1 MRRKTKAVQKNE
13 LNLDEL
19 FGAIDGLQEE
29 SGIQIDDLLEK
40 IKQGILK
47 AVKRDYPGNENVMVD
62 LDPETRKFEIHI
74 MKTVVEEEPE
84 DPANE
89 IILEQARAYDPNA
102 FVGGTVEIP
111 VSPSTF
117 GRVAASSAKQSIRS
131 DLKQFER
138 DRLVSQYKDKEHEIV
153 SATVQKV
160 EPATGN
166 AILTIDKDEIY
177 FPKGEQ
183 IPGEE
188 LKPGDIIKVYVVGI
202 LNPDRKPSVKV
213 SRTHRDFVRRLF
225 ELEVPEIYDGIVEIK
240 AIAREPG
247 SRSKIAVSS
256 NDENVDAIGA
266 CIGNRRSRIG
276 AIVSELGGEKIDLIK
291 YSEDDAEFIKQ
302 ALSPAEVLSV
312 TIESDE
318 IKSARV
324 IVPESQLSL
333 AIGNR
338 GQNAKLAARLTG
350 YKIDILSPESLAK
363 KEAEEAEA
371 TEEPAAAPAAEETP
385 VEEAPAEE

>member
-1 MRRKTKAVQKNE
+1 MKRKTKAAQSHE

-19 FGAIDGLQEE
+19 FGTIDGLQEE
-29 SGIQIDDLLEK
+29 SGIQLDELLEK

-47 AVKRDYPGNENVMVD
+47 AVKRDYPGNENVLVD
-62 LDPETRKFEIHI
+62 LDPKTKKFEIHI
-74 MKTVVEEEPE
+74 MKTVVEGEPE
-84 DPANE
+84 DKANE
-89 IILEQARAYDPNA
+89 ITLEQARTYDANA

-111 VSPSTF
+111 ISPSAF

-166 AILTIDKDEIY
+166 AILSIDKDEIY
-177 FPKGEQ
+177 FPRGEQ

-240 AIAREPG
+240 SIAREPG
-247 SRSKIAVSS
+247 SRSKIAVAS

-276 AIVSELGGEKIDLIK
+276 AIVGELGGEKIDLIK
-291 YSEDDAEFIKQ
+291 YSDDDAEFIKQ

-318 IKSARV
+318 IKSAQV
-324 IVPESQLSL
+324 VVPESQLSL

-350 YKIDILSPESLAK
+350 YKIDILSPSALAE
-363 KEAEEAEA
+363 KEA
-371 TEEPAAAPAAEETP
+371 AAEETHEDEP
-385 VEEAPAEE
+385 VVETSSEEE

>member
-1 MRRKTKAVQKNE
+1 MRRKTKAAQSNE

-19 FGAIDGLQEE
+19 FGAIGGLQEE
-29 SGIQIDDLLEK
+29 SGIEFSELLEK

-47 AVKRDYPGNENVMVD
+47 AVKRDYPGNENVLVE

-74 MKTVVEEEPE
+74 MKTVVEGEPE
-84 DPANE
+84 DKANE
-89 IILEQARAYDPNA
+89 ITLDEARTIDANA

-111 VSPSTF
+111 VSPSAF

-166 AILTIDKDEIY
+166 AILSIDKDEIY

-225 ELEVPEIYDGIVEIK
+225 ELEVPEIYDGTVEIK

-256 NDENVDAIGA
+256 NDENVDAIGT

-291 YSEDDAEFIKQ
+291 YSDDDAEFIKQ
-302 ALSPAEVLSV
+302 ALSPAEVISV

-318 IKSARV
+318 IKSTQV
-324 IVPESQLSL
+324 VVPESQLSL

-350 YKIDILSPESLAK
+350 YKIDILSPNALAQK
-363 KEAEEAEA
+363 QAEEAAESTEA
-371 TEEPAAAPAAEETP
+371 VEPASEE
-385 VEEAPAEE
+385 E

>member
-1 MRRKTKAVQKNE
+1 MRRKTKAAQSHE

-19 FGAIDGLQEE
+19 FGAIGGLQEE
-29 SGIQIDDLLEK
+29 SGIELSELLEK

-47 AVKRDYPGNENVMVD
+47 AVKRDYPGNENVRVD
-62 LDPETRKFEIHI
+62 LDPETKKFEIHI
-74 MKTVVEEEPE
+74 MKTVVEGEPE
-84 DPANE
+84 DKANE
-89 IILEQARAYDPNA
+89 ITLDEARTIDTGA

-111 VSPSTF
+111 VSPSAF

-166 AILTIDKDEIY
+166 AILSIDKDEIY

-183 IPGEE
+183 IPGED

-291 YSEDDAEFIKQ
+291 YSDDDAEFIKQ
-302 ALSPAEVLSV
+302 ALSPAEVISV

-318 IKSARV
+318 IKSAQA

-350 YKIDILSPESLAK
+350 YKIDILSPNALAQK
-363 KEAEEAEA
+363 QAEEAGES
-371 TEEPAAAPAAEETP
+371 TEP
-385 VEEAPAEE
+385 VETSSAIEE

>member
-1 MRRKTKAVQKNE
+1 MRRKTKAAQSHE

-19 FGAIDGLQEE
+19 FGAIGGLQEE
-29 SGIQIDDLLEK
+29 SGIELSELLEK

-47 AVKRDYPGNENVMVD
+47 AVKRDYPGNENVLVE
-62 LDPETRKFEIHI
+62 LDPETKKFEIHI
-74 MKTVVEEEPE
+74 MKTVVEGEPE
-84 DPANE
+84 DKANE
-89 IILEQARAYDPNA
+89 ITLDEARTIDANA

-111 VSPSTF
+111 VSPSAF

-166 AILTIDKDEIY
+166 AILSIDKDEIY

-183 IPGEE
+183 IPGED

-291 YSEDDAEFIKQ
+291 YSDDDAEFIKQ
-302 ALSPAEVLSV
+302 ALSPAEVISV

-318 IKSARV
+318 IKSAQV

-338 GQNAKLAARLTG
+338 GQNAKLAACLTG
-350 YKIDILSPESLAK
+350 YKIDILSPTALAQK
-363 KEAEEAEA
+363 QAEEAAES
-371 TEEPAAAPAAEETP
+371 TEPVESSSAAEE
-385 VEEAPAEE
+385 

>member
-1 MRRKTKAVQKNE
+1 MKRKTKAAQSHE
-13 LNLDEL
+13 LNVDEL

-29 SGIQIDDLLEK
+29 SGIQLPELIEK
-40 IKQGILK
+40 IKQGMLK
-47 AVKRDYPGNENVMVD
+47 AVKRDYPGNENVRVD
-62 LDPETRKFEIHI
+62 LDPETKKFEIHI
-74 MKTVVEEEPE
+74 MKTVVEGEPE

-89 IILEQARAYDPNA
+89 IALEQARTYDVNA

-111 VSPSTF
+111 ISPSAF

-131 DLKQFER
+131 DIKQFER

-153 SATVQKV
+153 TATVQEV

-166 AILTIDKDEIY
+166 AILSIDKDGIY
-177 FPKGEQ
+177 FSKGDQ

-240 AIAREPG
+240 SIAREPG
-247 SRSKIAVSS
+247 SRSKIAVYS

-266 CIGNRRSRIG
+266 CIGNHRSRIG

-312 TIESDE
+312 TIDSDE
-318 IKSARV
+318 IKSAQV

-350 YKIDILSPESLAK
+350 YKIDILSPSALAQ
-363 KEAEEAEA
+363 KEAEAKEEAA
-371 TEEPAAAPAAEETP
+371 EEPAEPTETSPEE
-385 VEEAPAEE
+385 E